1 MDDETKDFSELNLN
15 NTNEENLEKT
25 KQITNEE
32 LLTVKEQ
39 IKEIK
44 KEEIDNKIEELKTE
58 QNNNKKLS
66 KTLIILI
73 CILGALLL
81 FFISYLLFIKKDK
94 PNTDNNIVKI
104 ERPSDNLEYVIL
116 KQNQISLLCN
126 KTSTGEKFKTLK
138 KGLLIEC
145 DLIINT
151 TENISELYFDI
162 NNSSNIKLKE
172 YKNDTDYTIVNDK
185 KTYKLTASTPFNNLK
200 DKIKFYFE
208 VTNINEKTG
217 YAEIENIVFKDSKDN
232 YYKMID
238 SIFAFPPEYNDKIYI
253 YKQTVDSETN
263 YIGSKATLNDEENLE
278 LIDTFKCETEE
289 CDVKNNYKNNF
300 IIFDKKL
307 LVYDALA
314 KIKQSIIIDEENV
327 DYTKYE
333 YELVVNKEGNLT
345 GIIFKSDYKENY
357 DCTIVANYCIEKSI
371 TGYSVSYYSLNKN
384 MFTVALDYGFTG
396 ANIYE
401 DYDVGLMLYKDN
413 QYGIFSYDDD
423 SMVLELSKK
432 YTSIEYDSNMHL
444 VKLGIY
450 DSKNKLNYYAYYNL
464 KNSLFKLDVSK
475 LESVNNSKKIYYIKD
490 FNIQGKI
497 VYMLFNSNGEALK
510 DIPYVTSLDEIELI
524 TENTLVTKNGDDF
537 NIYDLNGN
545 FIEASQY
552 VQSGLKVIK
561 TTNSYYLAL
570 NNDNELLVTNHIGKT
585 IVKLMPTNTLNEM
598 YEVDTMNIV
607 KCEESNKTLEVII
620 TNSNIAEEEKNA
632 YKFVLDSSSKLNME
646 YTYYE
651 Q

>member
-1 MDDETKDFSELNLN
+1 
-15 NTNEENLEKT
+15 
-25 KQITNEE
+25 
-32 LLTVKEQ
+32 
-39 IKEIK
+39 
-44 KEEIDNKIEELKTE
+44 
-58 QNNNKKLS
+58 
-66 KTLIILI
+66 
-73 CILGALLL
+73 
-81 FFISYLLFIKKDK
+81 
-94 PNTDNNIVKI
+94 
-104 ERPSDNLEYVIL
+104 
-116 KQNQISLLCN
+116 
-126 KTSTGEKFKTLK
+126 
-138 KGLLIEC
+138 
-145 DLIINT
+145 
-151 TENISELYFDI
+151 
-162 NNSSNIKLKE
+162 
-172 YKNDTDYTIVNDK
+172 
-185 KTYKLTASTPFNNLK
+185 
-200 DKIKFYFE
+200 
-208 VTNINEKTG
+208 
-217 YAEIENIVFKDSKDN
+217 
-232 YYKMID
+232 
-238 SIFAFPPEYNDKIYI
+238 
-253 YKQTVDSETN
+253 
-263 YIGSKATLNDEENLE
+263 
-278 LIDTFKCETEE
+278 
-289 CDVKNNYKNNF
+289 
-300 IIFDKKL
+300 
-307 LVYDALA
+307 
-314 KIKQSIIIDEENV
+314 
-327 DYTKYE
+327 
-333 YELVVNKEGNLT
+333 
-345 GIIFKSDYKENY
+345 
-357 DCTIVANYCIEKSI
+357 
-371 TGYSVSYYSLNKN
+371 

-585 IVKLMPTNTLNEM
+585 IVKEIEVYRKDQHNYEEM
-598 YEVDTMNIV
+598 ERIVNYTCEGAMDLLHKEVEMTPNQYQIMCYFFADLSTAAIRLLTGEKQANIY
-607 KCEESNKTLEVII
+607 KIKQRLKRKLE
-620 TNSNIAEEEKNA
+620 T
-632 YKFVLDSSSKLNME
+632 
-646 YTYYE
+646 E
-651 Q
+651 QPQHLQLFLRYLSR